1 MVRKAVPKDPEMD
14 SQLAWKAL
22 LDRVNQLLVPDFFF
36 RDGGRKTG
44 RNILFWDL
52 GPAFSD
58 VEGKAQ
64 DLNPLEQGGQGFRG
78 L

>member
-36 RDGGRKTG
+36 GTG
-44 RNILFWDL
+44 
-52 GPAFSD
+52 A
-58 VEGKAQ
+58 VKQEGIFFFGTWA
-64 DLNPLEQGGQGFRG
+64 PLSRMLRG
-78 L
+78 KPRT